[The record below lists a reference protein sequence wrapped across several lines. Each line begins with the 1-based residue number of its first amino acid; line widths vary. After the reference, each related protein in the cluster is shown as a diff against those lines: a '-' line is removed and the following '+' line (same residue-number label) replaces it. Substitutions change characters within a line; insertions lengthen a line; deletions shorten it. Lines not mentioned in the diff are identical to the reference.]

1 MTARQGWA
9 GPWCSGAQRMAA
21 SATDGG
27 VVGRYRWVICGMLF
41 AATAINYVDRQILGV
56 LKPTLHLEY
65 GWTETDFANVVFW
78 SQAAYAVGYLGFGKF
93 IDRVGARLG
102 YAAAMVVWTLAHIA
116 HALVT
121 TLGGFIAVRL
131 MLGLGE
137 SGNFPAGLKAI
148 AEWFPKRE
156 RALATG
162 ILTAGSNV
170 GAVLT
175 PLIVPAVTVALGWRA
190 SFVLTGSF
198 SLVWLIFWMK
208 IYRRPEEHP
217 KVGAAELAFINSD
230 REEGPATAGQALGTR
245 SIAAGASARD
255 ALADDAK
262 PIPLRRLLTLR
273 ETWAY
278 TLGRF
283 LIDPIWWMFL
293 FWLPD
298 FFAKRY
304 HLNLVDFGPPLAV
317 VYVVSDSGS
326 IAGGWLSSRLIRRG
340 ATVNVARKLAMLI
353 AALFVVPVMFAMYAH
368 SLWLA
373 VAIVGLATAG
383 HQGFS
388 ANLYTFP
395 SDVFPKQ
402 AVASVVGIGGT
413 AGAVGGMLMSK
424 YAGWVLDSIGSYTPI
439 FVVTGTVYLLALAV
453 IHALSPRMEAVRLAP
468 DRLTPTAVGPDSSR
482 L

>member
-1 MTARQGWA
+1 
-9 GPWCSGAQRMAA
+9 
-21 SATDGG
+21 
-27 VVGRYRWVICGMLF
+27 MLF
-41 AATAINYVDRQILGV
+41 AATAINYIDRQIIGV
-56 LKPTLHLEY
+56 LKPTLQLEY
-65 GWTETDFANVVFW
+65 GWTESAFANVVFW
-78 SQAAYAVGYLGFGKF
+78 FQAAYAVGYLGFGKF

-102 YAAAMVVWTLAHIA
+102 YAAAVVVWTIAHIA
-116 HALVT
+116 HALVST
-121 TLGGFIAVRL
+121 IGGFIAVRL
-131 MLGLGE
+131 LLGLGE
-137 SGNFPAGLKAI
+137 AGNFPAGLKAI

-170 GAVLT
+170 GAVVT
-175 PLIVPAVTVALGWRA
+175 PLFVPAITVALGWRA
-190 SFVLTGSF
+190 SFVVTGSF
-198 SLVWLIFWMK
+198 SLVWLIFWLK

-217 KVGAAELAFINSD
+217 RVGAAELAFINSD
-230 REEGPATAGQALGTR
+230 HEAGEPAVGDR
-245 SIAAGASARD
+245 AAGDGSVGSRVDAPGNNATVGAAARD
-255 ALADDAK
+255 NVGEADTT
-262 PIPLRRLLTLR
+262 PISWRRLLTLR
-273 ETWAY
+273 ETWAF

-304 HLNLVDFGPPLAV
+304 HLDLVDFGPPLAV
-317 VYVVSDSGS
+317 VYIVSDLGS
-326 IAGGWLSSRLIRRG
+326 IAGGWLSSSLIRRG
-340 ATVNVARKLAMLI
+340 TTVNVARKTAMLI
-353 AALFVVPVMFAMYAH
+353 AALLVIPVMFAMYAH

-402 AVASVVGIGGT
+402 AVATVVGIGGT

-439 FVVTGTVYLLALAV
+439 FVVAGTVYLLALAV
-453 IHALSPRMEAVRLAP
+453 IHALSPRMEAVRL
-468 DRLTPTAVGPDSSR
+468 G
-482 L
+482 

>member
-1 MTARQGWA
+1 M
-9 GPWCSGAQRMAA
+9 
-21 SATDGG
+21 
-27 VVGRYRWVICGMLF
+27 VGRYRWVICGMLF
-41 AATAINYVDRQILGV
+41 AATAINYIDRQIIGV
-56 LKPTLHLEY
+56 LKPTLQLEY
-65 GWTETDFANVVFW
+65 GWTETAFASVVFW
-78 SQAAYAVGYLGFGKF
+78 FQAAYAVGYLGFGKL
-93 IDRVGARLG
+93 IDRFGARLG
-102 YAAAMVVWTLAHIA
+102 YAAAVVIWTVAHIA
-116 HALVT
+116 HAVVSSI
-121 TLGGFIAVRL
+121 GGFVVARL
-131 MLGLGE
+131 VLGLGE

-175 PLIVPAVTVALGWRA
+175 PLIVPAVTLAFGWRA
-190 SFVLTGSF
+190 SFVVTGSF
-198 SLVWLIFWMK
+198 SLVWLVIWLK
-208 IYRRPEEHP
+208 IYRRPEDHP
-217 KVGAAELAFINSD
+217 RVGAAELAHINSD
-230 REEGPATAGQALGTR
+230 AVEGATTGT
-245 SIAAGASARD
+245 SSTTSSSE
-255 ALADDAK
+255 
-262 PIPLRRLLTLR
+262 PIPWRKLLTLR
-273 ETWAY
+273 ETWAFA
-278 TLGRF
+278 LGRF

-317 VYVVSDSGS
+317 VYVVSDVGS
-326 IAGGWLSSRLIRRG
+326 IAGGWLSSRLIRYG
-340 ATVNVARKLAMLI
+340 ASVNVARKLTMFL
-353 AALFVVPVMFAMYAH
+353 AALLVIPVMFAMYAD
-368 SLWLA
+368 SVWLA

-383 HQGFS
+383 HQAFS

-402 AVASVVGIGGT
+402 AVGSVVGIGGT

-439 FVVTGTVYLLALAV
+439 FVVAGTVYLLALAV
-453 IHALSPRMEAVRLAP
+453 IHALSPRMRAVRLVP
-468 DRLTPTAVGPDSSR
+468 DRPMPAAASADPSR

>member
-1 MTARQGWA
+1 
-9 GPWCSGAQRMAA
+9 
-21 SATDGG
+21 
-27 VVGRYRWVICGMLF
+27 VGRYRWVICGMLF
-41 AATAINYVDRQILGV
+41 AATAINYIDRQILGV
-56 LKPTLHLEY
+56 LKPTLQLEY
-65 GWTETDFANVVFW
+65 GWTETAFANVVFW
-78 SQAAYAVGYLGFGKF
+78 FQAAYAVGYLGFGKL

-102 YAAAMVVWTLAHIA
+102 YAAAVVVWTIAHIA

-121 TLGGFIAVRL
+121 TLGGFIAARL
-131 MLGLGE
+131 VLGLGE
-137 SGNFPAGLKAI
+137 AGNFPAGLKAI

-170 GAVLT
+170 GAVVT

-190 SFVLTGSF
+190 SFVVTGSF

-217 KVGAAELAFINSD
+217 RVGAAELALINSD
-230 REEGPATAGQALGTR
+230 RDKGELAAGQAAAAR
-245 SIAAGASARD
+245 SVAAGMGARD
-255 ALADDAK
+255 DVADGDAK
-262 PIPLRRLLTLR
+262 PIPWRRLLTLR
-273 ETWAY
+273 ETWAFI
-278 TLGRF
+278 LGRF
-283 LIDPIWWMFL
+283 LIEPIWWMFL

-304 HLNLVDFGPPLAV
+304 HLDLVDFGPPLAV
-317 VYVVSDSGS
+317 VYVVSDLGS

-340 ATVNVARKLAMLI
+340 VTVNVARKLAMLI
-353 AALFVVPVMFAMYAH
+353 AALLVIPVMFAMYAH

-402 AVASVVGIGGT
+402 AVATVVGLGGT

-439 FVVTGTVYLLALAV
+439 FVVAGTVYLLALAV
-453 IHALSPRMEAVRLAP
+453 IHVLSPRMEAVRLGAC
-468 DRLTPTAVGPDSSR
+468 LT
-482 L
+482 